1 MYLGNRWIVATAL
14 LGFALLGSA
23 CTPKKKP
30 ESPEAVLQAYVTT
43 AINAKSG
50 ADKERLYEFT
60 TGKALE
66 RLQAMP
72 EEEFVNSLVK
82 PEYKFVHFSTRD
94 LREEKEGS
102 MSLVY
107 EIVYDTKSGD
117 QGAKITSRKIAY
129 MKKDNGVW
137 KIEDTR
143 NIKSF
148 VEVKEGLNVQYP

>member
-1 MYLGNRWIVATAL
+1 MFLVNRWIATLAL
-14 LGFALLGSA
+14 TGIVFAGAA

-50 ADKERLYEFT
+50 SDKGRLYEFT
-60 TGKALE
+60 TGLALK
-66 RLQAMP
+66 RLQDMP

-82 PEYKFVHFSTRD
+82 PEFKFVHFSTRD
-94 LREEKEGS
+94 LREEANGS
-102 MSLVY
+102 VSVVY
-107 EIVYDTKSGD
+107 ELVFESKAGD
-117 QGAKITSRKIAY
+117 SGAKVTNRKIAY
-129 MKKDNGVW
+129 MKKDSGSW

-148 VEVKEGLNVQYP
+148 VEVKDGLSVQYP